1 MKKLI
6 AKNWGKFYS
15 LAVVLVWAVVSVW
28 ALTEKEPPQG
38 HGSYGNVMFIGNQKA
53 ADFMGVEKPGMY
65 VVNKNHKPVTVV
77 RGGLGMILRGLASGD
92 SDQVSVGW
100 RGLKPALT
108 RTTSGIVLLVLAI
121 LSAFGWIPLALL
133 QKRRASEQN
142 DLVRAPA
149 DGRTVEEGP
158 LEKKID

>member
-1 MKKLI
+1 MKKLM

-15 LAVVLVWAVVSVW
+15 LAVALVWVLVSVW

-38 HGSYGNVMFIGNQKA
+38 RGSYGNVMFIENQEA

-77 RGGLGMILRGLASGD
+77 RGGLGMILRGLTSGD
-92 SDQVSVGW
+92 SDQISVGW

-108 RTTSGIVLLVLAI
+108 RTTSGTVLLVLAG
-121 LSAFGWIPLALL
+121 LSAFGWIPMAILK
-133 QKRRASEQN
+133 KRRAKEQ
-142 DLVRAPA
+142 LA
-149 DGRTVEEGP
+149 
-158 LEKKID
+158 